1 MIKLLHVTTVF
12 ISISL
17 FVLRGFWVL
26 NGSAMMS
33 KKWVKIV
40 PHINDTIL
48 LISAIILAV
57 TIQQYPFVHGW
68 LTAKFLA
75 LIAYIILGMFALK
88 RAKNRTNKLIFF
100 ILSIITFSY
109 IVMVALTHS
118 VTGIF

>member
-26 NGSAMMS
+26 NGSAIMS

-88 RAKNRTNKLIFF
+88 RAKNRTSKLIFF